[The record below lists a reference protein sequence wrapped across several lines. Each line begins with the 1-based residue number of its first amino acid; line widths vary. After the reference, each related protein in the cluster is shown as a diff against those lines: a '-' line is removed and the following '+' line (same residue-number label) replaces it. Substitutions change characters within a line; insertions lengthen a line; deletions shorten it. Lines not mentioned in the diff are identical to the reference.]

1 MAGTSILV
9 PRGSPSCLLLL
20 RGSVQDQQVGLTQA
34 SFELLPLNWVS
45 VHVRFLCMS
54 FKSGVSVFYN
64 LLALPNMN
72 TAVFQSS
79 KFFGSSSQSRTLG
92 MGSTGW
98 GLHSSL
104 FGEYICNF
112 IIPLICRSSTRSVCP
127 ASLAVLPVFIQTNFT
142 LLWKF

>member
-34 SFELLPLNWVS
+34 SFELLPLNWDS

-79 KFFGSSSQSRTLG
+79 KFFWLIFSEQDPWDGEHRVGPAFLTLWGVHLQFHYSSDL
-92 MGSTGW
+92 
-98 GLHSSL
+98 
-104 FGEYICNF
+104 
-112 IIPLICRSSTRSVCP
+112 
-127 ASLAVLPVFIQTNFT
+127 
-142 LLWKF
+142 

>member
-1 MAGTSILV
+1 MVESAPKNGCCQCLRPQGELQLPST
-9 PRGSPSCLLLL
+9 SPSD
-20 RGSVQDQQVGLTQA
+20 VQDQQVGLTQA

-79 KFFGSSSQSRTLG
+79 KFFWLIFSEQDPWDGEHRVGPAFLTLWGVHLQFHYSSDL
-92 MGSTGW
+92 
-98 GLHSSL
+98 
-104 FGEYICNF
+104 
-112 IIPLICRSSTRSVCP
+112 
-127 ASLAVLPVFIQTNFT
+127 
-142 LLWKF
+142 